1 VLFISDLNSIITTQ
15 IANLVPK
22 SKVSDKDFVTF
33 CSIFDYDG
41 ELYLKIVTQILRRII
56 KLEIKGVTLKQ

>member
-1 VLFISDLNSIITTQ
+1 MLFISDLNSIITTQ

-33 CSIFDYDG
+33 CSIFNYKG
-41 ELYLKIVTQILRRII
+41 ELYLK
-56 KLEIKGVTLKQ
+56 KVTLLYYIGYKFIKRGDR